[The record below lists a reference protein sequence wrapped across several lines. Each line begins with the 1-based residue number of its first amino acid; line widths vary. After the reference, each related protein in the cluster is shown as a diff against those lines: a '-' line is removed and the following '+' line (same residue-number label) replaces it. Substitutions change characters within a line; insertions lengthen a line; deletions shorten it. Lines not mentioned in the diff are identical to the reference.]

1 MRYTRYLLNT
11 VRETPSEAEVV
22 SHRLMLRTGMIHK
35 VAAGIYS
42 YLPLALRTLKRI
54 SDIVRDEMNA
64 AGAQELLMPAVQPA
78 ELWQE
83 SGRWTQY
90 GKELLRLQDRH
101 QRDFCLGPTHEE
113 VITDIVRSQVRSWRQ
128 LPVNLY
134 QIQSKFRDEIRPR
147 FGLMRGREFLM
158 KDAYSFDRDDA
169 AAALTYEQMHR
180 AYCNI
185 FQRCGLRFRAVE
197 ADTGTIGGS
206 FSHEFMVLAESGEDA
221 VLSCDAC
228 DYAANQEKATT
239 RRPEPD
245 PAAGDAPYEQ
255 ISTPG
260 KSAVDE
266 VAAFLG
272 VEPRSLAK
280 TLVYRA
286 DDRLVA
292 VLVRGDHAV
301 NEIKLGHALGATE
314 LVLADDAEV
323 QAVTGA
329 PCGFAGP
336 VGLTGVE
343 VWTDHAVATMASAVV
358 GANAADTHLRGVHP
372 GRDFAIDRV
381 ADLRNAE
388 HGDGCPRCAGTLQLT
403 RGIEVGHIFKLGIK
417 YSQALG
423 ATYLNE
429 EGNAVAIVMGCYGIG
444 IGRTMAASIEQNNDA
459 DGIIWPAPIAPFPVE
474 ILLVRE
480 DDAASQGVATALEE
494 ALTAAGLEPLVDDR
508 PERPGVKFKDADLL
522 GLPYCVTVG
531 PRGLAEGK
539 VEIKERRSGTR
550 HEVALDQ
557 AVGWLTERLAV
568 EMSGRWERPSGAGQ
582 S

>member
-22 SHRLMLRTGMIHK
+22 SHRLMLRAGMIHK

-54 SDIVRDEMNA
+54 SDIVREEMNA

-83 SGRWTQY
+83 SGRWSQY
-90 GKELLRLQDRH
+90 GKELLRLTDRH
-101 QRDFCLGPTHEE
+101 GREFCLGPTHEE
-113 VITDIVRSQVRSWRQ
+113 VITDIVRSQIRSWRQ

-147 FGLMRGREFLM
+147 FGLMRGREFMM
-158 KDAYSFDRDDA
+158 KDAYSFDRDDVA
-169 AAALTYEQMHR
+169 ASDTYDRMHR

-185 FQRCGLRFRAVE
+185 FRRCGLRFRAVE

-206 FSHEFMVLAESGEDA
+206 FSHEFMVLADSGEDA
-221 VLSCDAC
+221 VLSCDTC
-228 DYAANQEKATT
+228 GYAANQEKATP
-239 RRPEPD
+239 RLPEVEVATND
-245 PAAGDAPYEQ
+245 LPYEQ
-255 ISTPG
+255 VTTPG
-260 KSAVDE
+260 KTAVDE

-272 VEPRSLAK
+272 VEPRTLAK
-280 TLVYRA
+280 TLIYRA

-292 VLVRGDHAV
+292 VLVRGDHVV
-301 NEIKLGHALGATE
+301 NEIKLGHALGASE
-314 LVLADDAEV
+314 LVLATDTEV
-323 QAVTGA
+323 RAVTGA

-336 VGLTGVE
+336 VGLQGVE
-343 VWTDHAVATMASAVV
+343 IWADHGVAAMASAVV
-358 GANAADTHLRGVHP
+358 GANAADAHLRGVRP
-372 GRDFAIDRV
+372 GRDFTIVRV
-381 ADLRNAE
+381 DDLRNAE
-388 HGDGCPRCAGTLQLT
+388 HSDGCPRCAGTLQLT
-403 RGIEVGHIFKLGIK
+403 RGIEVGHIFKLGTK
-417 YSQALG
+417 YSQALN

-429 EGNAVAIVMGCYGIG
+429 EGSAVPIVMGCYGIG
-444 IGRTMAASIEQNNDA
+444 VGRTMAASIEQNHDE

-474 ILLVRE
+474 VLMVRE
-480 DDAASQGVATALEE
+480 DDAAAQQVATALEE
-494 ALTAAGLEPLVDDR
+494 ALAAVGMEPLVDDR

-531 PRGLAEGK
+531 PRGLADGK

-550 HEVALDQ
+550 HEVPVDR
-557 AVGWLTERLAV
+557 AVEWLTARLTV
-568 EMSGRWERPSGAGQ
+568 EMSRTVGSTAAQ
-582 S
+582 

>member
-1 MRYTRYLLNT
+1 MRFTRYLLNT

-22 SHRLMLRTGMIHK
+22 SHRLMLRACMIHK

-54 SDIVRDEMNA
+54 SDIVREEMDA

-83 SGRWTQY
+83 SGRWGKY

-101 QRDFCLGPTHEE
+101 GREFCLGPTHEE
-113 VITDIVRSQVRSWRQ
+113 VITDIVRSQIRSWRQ

-147 FGLMRGREFLM
+147 FGLMRGREFMM
-158 KDAYSFDRDDA
+158 KDAYSFHRDDPDA
-169 AAALTYEQMHR
+169 SATYERMHQ
-180 AYCNI
+180 AYSNI
-185 FQRCGLRFRAVE
+185 FRRCGLRFRAVE
-197 ADTGTIGGS
+197 ADSGAIGGA

-221 VLSCDAC
+221 ILSCDTC
-228 DYAANQEKATT
+228 DYAANQEKATV
-239 RRPEPD
+239 RPPEAAASTD
-245 PAAGDAPYEQ
+245 GPAYEQ
-255 ISTPG
+255 VATPG
-260 KSAVDE
+260 KTAVDE
-266 VAAFLG
+266 VAAFLDVATG
-272 VEPRSLAK
+272 ALAK
-280 TLVYRA
+280 TLIYRA

-292 VLVRGDHAV
+292 VLVRGNHSV
-301 NEIKLGHALGATE
+301 NEIKLGHALGAAE
-314 LVLADDAEV
+314 LALASDAEV
-323 QAVTGA
+323 QETTGA

-343 VWTDHAVATMASAVV
+343 IWADHAVAAMTSAVV
-358 GANAADTHLRGVHP
+358 GANVADAHLRGVVP

-388 HGDGCPRCAGTLQLT
+388 NGDGCPRCAGSLQLT
-403 RGIEVGHIFKLGIK
+403 RGIEVGHIFKLGTK
-417 YSQALG
+417 YSQAMG

-429 EGNAVAIVMGCYGIG
+429 EGQAVPIVMGCYGIG

-459 DGIIWPAPIAPFPVE
+459 DGIIWPAPIAPFPIE

-480 DDAASQGVATALEE
+480 DDEASQRVSAELEAT
-494 ALTAAGLEPLVDDR
+494 LTGAGLEPLVDDR
-508 PERPGVKFKDADLL
+508 KERPGVKFKDADLL
-522 GLPYCVTVG
+522 GLPYCVTIG

-539 VEIKERRSGTR
+539 VEVKERRSGER
-550 HEVALDQ
+550 HEVAVDD
-557 AVGWLTERLAV
+557 AAAWLTQRLAAEV
-568 EMSGRWERPSGAGQ
+568 AASRE
-582 S
+582 

>member
-1 MRYTRYLLNT
+1 MRFTQYLINT

-22 SHRLMLRTGMIHK
+22 SHRLMLRACMIHK

-54 SDIVRDEMNA
+54 SDIVREEMDA

-83 SGRWTQY
+83 SGRWGKY

-101 QRDFCLGPTHEE
+101 GREFCLGPTHEE
-113 VITDIVRSQVRSWRQ
+113 VITDIVRSQIRSWRQ

-147 FGLMRGREFLM
+147 FGLMRGREFMM
-158 KDAYSFDRDDA
+158 KDAYSFHRDDPDA
-169 AAALTYEQMHR
+169 SATYERMHQ
-180 AYCNI
+180 AYSNI
-185 FQRCGLRFRAVE
+185 FRRCGLRFRAVE
-197 ADTGTIGGS
+197 ADSGAIGGA

-221 VLSCDAC
+221 ILSCDTC
-228 DYAANQEKATT
+228 DYAANQEKATA
-239 RRPEPD
+239 RQPEAAASPD
-245 PAAGDAPYEQ
+245 GPAYEQ
-255 ISTPG
+255 VATPG
-260 KSAVDE
+260 KTAVDE
-266 VAAFLG
+266 VAAFLDVATG
-272 VEPRSLAK
+272 ALAK
-280 TLVYRA
+280 TLIYRA

-301 NEIKLGHALGATE
+301 NEIKLGHALGTAE
-314 LVLADDAEV
+314 LALANDAEV
-323 QAVTGA
+323 QETTGA

-343 VWTDHAVATMASAVV
+343 IWADHAVAAMASAVV
-358 GANAADTHLRGVHP
+358 GANAADAHLRGVVP

-388 HGDGCPRCAGTLQLT
+388 GGDGCPRCAGSLQLT
-403 RGIEVGHIFKLGIK
+403 RGIEVGHIFKLGTK
-417 YSQALG
+417 YSQAMG

-429 EGNAVAIVMGCYGIG
+429 EGQAVPIVMGCYGIG

-459 DGIIWPAPIAPFPVE
+459 DGIIWPAPIAPFPIE

-480 DDAASQGVATALEE
+480 DDDASQRVSAELE
-494 ALTAAGLEPLVDDR
+494 ASLTRAGLEPLVDDR
-508 PERPGVKFKDADLL
+508 KERPGVKFKDADLL
-522 GLPYCVTVG
+522 GLPYCVTIG

-539 VEIKERRSGTR
+539 VEVKERRSGER
-550 HEVALDQ
+550 HEVAVDD
-557 AVGWLTERLAV
+557 AAAWLTQRLAAEV
-568 EMSGRWERPSGAGQ
+568 AASRE
-582 S
+582 